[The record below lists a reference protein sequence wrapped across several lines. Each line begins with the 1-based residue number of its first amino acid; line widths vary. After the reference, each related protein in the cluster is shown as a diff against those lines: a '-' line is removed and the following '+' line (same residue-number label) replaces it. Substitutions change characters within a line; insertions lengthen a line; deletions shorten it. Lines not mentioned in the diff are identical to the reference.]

1 MSALRCYCI
10 FNFIP
15 QAGWITFR
23 GALQY
28 VVHFLAAVS
37 PRQVLIELDGPV
49 TAPIPH
55 LYPQSPFIYATLYIH
70 HTFIHA
76 VYIIHFYLY
85 IIHSSCQFHHSPK
98 IRLFT
103 WNMHLGIG
111 EVRDQLLTDT
121 IAECQKN
128 LDLINFESSFSYTLT
143 VNNLGESWGLNWTLL
158 ILWNMVSKDAK
169 LMKTSVLS
177 AKGQHGIALPVLLA
191 HLSQQTR
198 AGRSG
203 GPAPN
208 LPSTTY
214 IPYVTNPTLCPQAQ
228 AC

>member
-1 MSALRCYCI
+1 MSANYILLLAEPAGNPQMQSHSAQVYTTNVMSALRCYCI

-103 WNMHLGIG
+103 
-111 EVRDQLLTDT
+111 
-121 IAECQKN
+121 
-128 LDLINFESSFSYTLT
+128 
-143 VNNLGESWGLNWTLL
+143 
-158 ILWNMVSKDAK
+158 
-169 LMKTSVLS
+169 
-177 AKGQHGIALPVLLA
+177 
-191 HLSQQTR
+191 
-198 AGRSG
+198 
-203 GPAPN
+203 
-208 LPSTTY
+208 
-214 IPYVTNPTLCPQAQ
+214 
-228 AC
+228 